1 MSLSKLIVA
10 VLKKEKVSIFIY
22 LFSCLSIML
31 FYYFLYD
38 GEFMLYPVLLCF
50 FCLMVY
56 LIYKLF
62 VYNSFYGSLKE
73 IRTSPS
79 FNLDKDSN
87 FEEVFDEI
95 REIHNDYISKI
106 YALENNYEEK
116 EKLLI
121 QWIHN
126 MKTSVAVINLA
137 IDKLPNEDAAK
148 DIRNENILLQ
158 KNLEGVLNIFR
169 LGEFSKDYAP
179 ESINLKK
186 LVKESINSQKRNF
199 IYSNIFPEVNIP
211 EDYFILS
218 DKKWSKYVIEQVI
231 INAIKYSFSGGK
243 VCFYAEE
250 NDYEITLYIQDFGV
264 GINKE
269 ELSRVFEA
277 FFTGRNGR
285 KQEKSTGIGLYMS
298 KNICDSLNNKIEI
311 TSEVSKGTT
320 VSITY
325 LKQEEPFTHVRL
337 GK

>member
-1 MSLSKLIVA
+1 M
-10 VLKKEKVSIFIY
+10 
-22 LFSCLSIML
+22 
-31 FYYFLYD
+31 
-38 GEFMLYPVLLCF
+38 
-50 FCLMVY
+50 
-56 LIYKLF
+56 
-62 VYNSFYGSLKE
+62 
-73 IRTSPS
+73 
-79 FNLDKDSN
+79 DKYSD

-106 YALENNYEEK
+106 YSLENNYEEK
-116 EKLLI
+116 ERLLI

-137 IDKLPNEDAAK
+137 VDKLPNEDAAK
-148 DIRNENILLQ
+148 DIRNENSLLQ

-169 LGEFSKDYAP
+169 LGEFSKDYVP
-179 ESINLKK
+179 EVLNLKE

-199 IYSNIFPEVNIP
+199 IYSNIFPEANIP

-218 DKKWSKYVIEQVI
+218 DKKWSKYVIGQVI
-231 INAIKYSFSGGK
+231 SNAIKYSFSGGK

-250 NDYEITLYIQDFGV
+250 DDYEINLYIQDFGV
-264 GINKE
+264 GIKKE

-285 KQEKSTGIGLYMS
+285 KEEKSTGIGLYMS
-298 KNICDSLNNKIEI
+298 KNICDNLNNKIEI
-311 TSEVSKGTT
+311 NSEISKGTR

-325 LKQEEPFTHVRL
+325 LKQEKPFMDVRL

>member
-1 MSLSKLIVA
+1 MSLSKLIGA

-31 FYYFLYD
+31 FYYFLYN
-38 GEFMLYPVLLCF
+38 GKFMLYPVLLCF

-62 VYNSFYGSLKE
+62 VYNSFYRSLKE

-148 DIRNENILLQ
+148 DIRNENSLLQ

-179 ESINLKK
+179 EAINLKK

-231 INAIKYSFSGGK
+231 SNAIKYSFSGGK

-264 GINKE
+264 GIKKE

-285 KQEKSTGIGLYMS
+285 REEKSTGIGLYMS
-298 KNICDSLNNKIEI
+298 KNICDNLNNKIEI

-325 LKQEEPFTHVRL
+325 LKQEKPFTDVRL